1 MLALLCF
8 AACALAASPEEAPV
22 ETSER
27 PVHLNH
33 LIQETSPYLLQHAHN
48 PVEWYP
54 WGEEALA
61 KAKAED
67 KPIFLSIGYSACHW
81 CHVMAHESFESEG
94 IAAIM
99 NEHFVNVKVDREERP
114 DLDEIYMAATVAM
127 SGSGGWPM
135 SVWLTP
141 DLKPFYCG
149 TYFPP
154 EDRFGRPGF
163 PRVLEGIAIAW
174 NTRREDV
181 LKNAEG
187 LTAHITQQMTATGPA
202 PQAPTA
208 ALMENAYAQLTR
220 TFDAEEGGWGNA
232 PKFPNS
238 GAILLLLRAYH
249 RNGDAKLLHMATH
262 TLDKMAR
269 GGMYDQLG
277 GGFHRYSVD
286 GEWLVP
292 HFEKMLYDNAQLA
305 VAYLEAYQATGN
317 VFYRQVV
324 IETLD
329 YLLRDLR
336 DAGGGFHSAEDADS
350 EGEEGKFYVWTAL
363 EIESVLGADAAA
375 VFNHY
380 YAIQYKGNFESHE
393 PYHAGQNI
401 PHVTGDVAATAA
413 TLGSTPEAVVESL
426 AASRAAL
433 FAHRAKRVRPHLDDK
448 VLTSWNALAIS
459 AFAQA
464 GAVLAERRFRDAAV
478 EAGRFLLQHMERDG
492 LILRAHREGHSRL
505 PGYLDDYA
513 FTANAFVDLY
523 EATGDA
529 AWIRHARRLADGM
542 MQRFW
547 DEAGGTFFFTGEDHT
562 NLIVRTKPTYD
573 GAEPS
578 GNSIAAMALLR
589 LGALTDNA
597 VYRARAQRVVEAAHA
612 QLDQAPQGFLRMLAA
627 AQWLLAPPVEVAFVG
642 GRGEALDALR
652 KVLYSVYLPNRV
664 VAIADPAAPDFA
676 EAAALSPLL
685 ADRTALDGKPTAY
698 VCRNFA
704 CDRPTPD
711 PAVLR
716 EQLLRATQP

>member
-1 MLALLCF
+1 MNAHDGLQEAKVLHHYIPGGGGRRYPLPVRASSLKWPGGTGMPHRWWLFPYDAGQSFARMCVMLALLCF

-317 VFYRQVV
+317 AFYRQVV

-329 YLLRDLR
+329 YVLRDLR

-413 TLGSTPEAVVESL
+413 ALGSTRGGRGGILGGIPRGLVRAPRQAGP
-426 AASRAAL
+426 AASRRQGVDLLECAGDQRLRAGGRGAGRAAL
-433 FAHRAKRVRPHLDDK
+433 P
-448 VLTSWNALAIS
+448 
-459 AFAQA
+459 
-464 GAVLAERRFRDAAV
+464 
-478 EAGRFLLQHMERDG
+478 GRG
-492 LILRAHREGHSRL
+492 G
-505 PGYLDDYA
+505 G
-513 FTANAFVDLY
+513 
-523 EATGDA
+523 
-529 AWIRHARRLADGM
+529 
-542 MQRFW
+542 
-547 DEAGGTFFFTGEDHT
+547 GGTF
-562 NLIVRTKPTYD
+562 P
-573 GAEPS
+573 A
-578 GNSIAAMALLR
+578 
-589 LGALTDNA
+589 
-597 VYRARAQRVVEAAHA
+597 AAHGA
-612 QLDQAPQGFLRMLAA
+612 R
-627 AQWLLAPPVEVAFVG
+627 W
-642 GRGEALDALR
+642 
-652 KVLYSVYLPNRV
+652 
-664 VAIADPAAPDFA
+664 
-676 EAAALSPLL
+676 
-685 ADRTALDGKPTAY
+685 
-698 VCRNFA
+698 
-704 CDRPTPD
+704 PD
-711 PAVLR
+711 PARPPRGAQPAAGLSRRLR
-716 EQLLRATQP
+716 LHGECVCGSV

>member
-1 MLALLCF
+1 M
-8 AACALAASPEEAPV
+8 

-33 LIQETSPYLLQHAHN
+33 LIAETSPYLLQHAHN

-61 KAKAED
+61 KAKAEE

-154 EDRFGRPGF
+154 EDRYGRPGF

-174 NTRREDV
+174 NTRRDDV
-181 LKNAEG
+181 LQNAEG

-202 PQAPTA
+202 PQPA
-208 ALMENAYAQLTR
+208 AVALLDNAAAQLTR
-220 TFDAEEGGWGNA
+220 TFDAKDGGWGNA

-238 GAILLLLRAYH
+238 GAILLLLRIHH
-249 RNGDAKLLHMATH
+249 RTKDAKLLHMATH

-305 VAYLEAYQATGN
+305 QAYLEAYQATGN
-317 VFYRQVV
+317 EFYKQIV

-329 YLLRDLR
+329 YVLRDLR

-350 EGEEGKFYVWTAL
+350 EGEEGKFYIWTAA
-363 EIESVLGADAAA
+363 EIESVLGAERAAL
-375 VFNHY
+375 FNRHY
-380 YAIQYKGNFESHE
+380 NIRAKGNFESHE

-401 PHVTGDVAATAA
+401 PHVTTDAVLSPEVAEARA
-413 TLGSTPEAVVESL
+413 TLFAV
-426 AASRAAL
+426 
-433 FAHRAKRVRPHLDDK
+433 RAKRVRPHLDDK
-448 VLTSWNALAIS
+448 VLTSWNALMIS

-464 GAVLAERRFRDAAV
+464 GAVLDIPRYTEAAV
-478 EAGRFLLQHMERDG
+478 EAGQFLIQHMERDG
-492 LILRAHREGHSRL
+492 VLLRAHREGQSRL
-505 PGYLDDYA
+505 SGYLDDYA
-513 FTANAFVDLY
+513 FTVNAFVDLY

-529 AWIRHARRLADGM
+529 QWVRHARRLADAM
-542 MQRFW
+542 FERFW
-547 DEAGGTFFFTGEDHT
+547 DEEAGTLYFTALDHKD
-562 NLIVRTKPTYD
+562 LLVRTKPTYD

-589 LGALTDNA
+589 LGTLVDDAT
-597 VYRARAQRVVEAAHA
+597 YRDRAQRVVEAAHA
-612 QLDQAPQGFLRMLAA
+612 QLEQAPHGFLRLLAA
-627 AQWLLAPPVEVAFVG
+627 ADWLLHPPVEI
-642 GRGEALDALR
+642 ALLGSTRESLRALR
-652 KVLYSVYLPNRV
+652 KAMYSVYVPNRV
-664 VAIADPAAPDFA
+664 VALADPASPDFA
-676 EAAALSPLL
+676 EAGALSPLL
-685 ADRTALDGKPTAY
+685 ADRGVIEEKPTAY

-704 CDRPTPD
+704 CDRPTND
-711 PAVLR
+711 PAVLA
-716 EQLLRATQP
+716 EQLTRAATP